1 MVLFHSYVSLP
12 EGNLREHQQPMFQ
25 RVKTKRV
32 KSRPTAWCWI
42 TLITDRP
49 TQLLIFHPP
58 EKKKKKTIMG
68 NSCQQWKNMRYL
80 MKSEKYWDILWEY
93 ENGISL
99 FFGDLMIIDGMEFTN
114 NMIGVVSEN
123 EIHPPNGKFDRENM
137 IDSGI
142 VGFPIWK
149 QLYKKWIK
157 LWLYIW
163 RYMALCKNRVLKSH
177 GV

>member
-1 MVLFHSYVSLP
+1 
-12 EGNLREHQQPMFQ
+12 
-25 RVKTKRV
+25 
-32 KSRPTAWCWI
+32 
-42 TLITDRP
+42 
-49 TQLLIFHPP
+49 
-58 EKKKKKTIMG
+58 
-68 NSCQQWKNMRYL
+68 

-157 LWLYIW
+157 L
-163 RYMALCKNRVLKSH
+163 
-177 GV
+177 

>member
-12 EGNLREHQQPMFQ
+12 EGNLREHQQPKNQ

-32 KSRPTAWCWI
+32 KSRPTAWW
-42 TLITDRP
+42 ITDRP

-58 EKKKKKTIMG
+58 EKNKTIMG
-68 NSCQQWKNMRYL
+68 NSYQQRKNMRYL
-80 MKSEKYWDILWEY
+80 MKSEKWEY

-114 NMIGVVSEN
+114 KMIGVVSEN

-163 RYMALCKNRVLKSH
+163 RYMALRKNMVLKSH

>member
-1 MVLFHSYVSLP
+1 MLIWGNISNRSLYVFFHDGSSPNPRLGAGSPKNKLSYWL
-12 EGNLREHQQPMFQ
+12 
-25 RVKTKRV
+25 K
-32 KSRPTAWCWI
+32 
-42 TLITDRP
+42 
-49 TQLLIFHPP
+49 PP
-58 EKKKKKTIMG
+58 EKNNYHGEFMAAMEKHEISYGIG
-68 NSCQQWKNMRYL
+68 NIGISYGNMRMGYHCSF
-80 MKSEKYWDILWEY
+80 M
-93 ENGISL
+93 
-99 FFGDLMIIDGMEFTN
+99 GDLMIIDGMEFTN

-123 EIHPPNGKFDRENM
+123 EIHPSNGKFDRENM